1 MVKTLDGLTAL
12 IRKLAERKLGKDET
26 DALVREVSADIEE
39 RRDEAIGRGIDSVEA
54 ERLAVESFGDPEP
67 MVSELLK
74 VKRGQERLFPVKI
87 AIVAC
92 FAGSL
97 MLFSSDGTREL
108 VQAAGLSFAAGVLA
122 VAITSFRS
130 RRPQPL
136 AIALTAGLWVVLAV
150 GMLSTLWVNL
160 EPGSTSRSR
169 VNRWLTGLAAK
180 ERLLRS
186 QERFA
191 REGVQDMETGRLSEK
206 LAQKEELEIPVFVN
220 TIGGKRGYSLGISR
234 TDDLETA
241 KEAWILAK
249 KRRLA
254 SVLHADADALAVE
267 QKTIRSSLNN
277 ASIFRWFPSRTFFM
291 TVAMAMIQF
300 LVVAAINRVGVH
312 LGRTW
317 SGRKRIAQ

>member
-1 MVKTLDGLTAL
+1 
-12 IRKLAERKLGKDET
+12 
-26 DALVREVSADIEE
+26 
-39 RRDEAIGRGIDSVEA
+39 
-54 ERLAVESFGDPEP
+54 
-67 MVSELLK
+67 
-74 VKRGQERLFPVKI
+74 
-87 AIVAC
+87 
-92 FAGSL
+92 
-97 MLFSSDGTREL
+97 
-108 VQAAGLSFAAGVLA
+108 
-122 VAITSFRS
+122 
-130 RRPQPL
+130 
-136 AIALTAGLWVVLAV
+136 
-150 GMLSTLWVNL
+150 
-160 EPGSTSRSR
+160 
-169 VNRWLTGLAAK
+169 
-180 ERLLRS
+180 
-186 QERFA
+186 
-191 REGVQDMETGRLSEK
+191 METGRLSEK